1 MTFAGKTFAGAE
13 VTFATAFEMDFM
25 TAVRLASP
33 PSLIATMSGGHL
45 WENHFGES
53 A

>member
-1 MTFAGKTFAGAE
+1 MTFAGNTFAGAE

-33 PSLIATMSGGHL
+33 SLIATMSDGQL